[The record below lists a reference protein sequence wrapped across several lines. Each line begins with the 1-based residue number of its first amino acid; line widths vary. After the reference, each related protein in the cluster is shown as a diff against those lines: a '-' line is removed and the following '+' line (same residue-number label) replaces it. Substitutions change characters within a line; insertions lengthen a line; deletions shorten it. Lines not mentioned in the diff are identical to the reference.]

1 MTVQNLKLL
10 IQWNKILKILLKSYR
25 QHFSCQ
31 SQRVLRPVFKNTCS
45 LPHQIKA
52 YRKKSKLELLD
63 AEKLIEGRK
72 LKKNWFREN
81 LNKESR
87 KSPLPSKSWVMIICV
102 QYLSGCLKQQIFEPG
117 SQHWTLW
124 TFSFAVWFPIPREE
138 RLLDFVLRFEC
149 NINWNLL
156 KLSNGSALHRVM
168 EGDANFGQVHEWIF
182 HFLVCDALCLITY

>member
-1 MTVQNLKLL
+1 MISGLLTKLRSILPTTNVHLIGVNTKKNSAVCTSKSLPALFQIITHKKQLFKLL
-10 IQWNKILKILLKSYR
+10 KEITHDISKLETVDALKQNTEKTSLLKSYR
-25 QHFSCQ
+25 QQFSCQ

-72 LKKNWFREN
+72 LKKKLDFEKN

-102 QYLSGCLKQQIFEPG
+102 Q
-117 SQHWTLW
+117 
-124 TFSFAVWFPIPREE
+124 
-138 RLLDFVLRFEC
+138 
-149 NINWNLL
+149 
-156 KLSNGSALHRVM
+156 
-168 EGDANFGQVHEWIF
+168 
-182 HFLVCDALCLITY
+182 